1 MNKKKKRRQGAG
13 PKRGEGFMT
22 RLFAATKSPAQT
34 VDEQEWYLDASDVKL
49 TRVFGIVLILHVV
62 AIGGILMF
70 KMIEKASS
78 GPSEIAEV
86 RQDPPAVRVETPAP
100 AAAAPVPASTVGTTD
115 GGDGGLMVNHPSS
128 TELVEYR
135 VAAGDSLD
143 SIAAKA
149 NVSVQKLKELNQ
161 LSGEEV
167 FYAGQW
173 LKVPRKVR
181 ENPAIAPV
189 HHEPAAV
196 ARTTEPEAAPVPEV
210 PGAKPS
216 PAAPAPSPAVGPS
229 QETLTASNSAAALA
243 SYVVQP
249 GDTAFAIARRFGI
262 KHTELLSANN
272 IVQADLL
279 QVGQKLKIPKQGN

>member
-1 MNKKKKRRQGAG
+1 
-13 PKRGEGFMT
+13 MT

-135 VAAGDSLD
+135 VAAGD
-143 SIAAKA
+143 
-149 NVSVQKLKELNQ
+149 
-161 LSGEEV
+161 
-167 FYAGQW
+167 
-173 LKVPRKVR
+173 
-181 ENPAIAPV
+181 
-189 HHEPAAV
+189 
-196 ARTTEPEAAPVPEV
+196 
-210 PGAKPS
+210 
-216 PAAPAPSPAVGPS
+216 
-229 QETLTASNSAAALA
+229 
-243 SYVVQP
+243 
-249 GDTAFAIARRFGI
+249 
-262 KHTELLSANN
+262 
-272 IVQADLL
+272 
-279 QVGQKLKIPKQGN
+279 

>member
-1 MNKKKKRRQGAG
+1 
-13 PKRGEGFMT
+13 MT

-115 GGDGGLMVNHPSS
+115 GGDGGDGGLMVNHPSS

-189 HHEPAAV
+189 HQEPAAV
-196 ARTTEPEAAPVPEV
+196 ARTSEAEVAPVPEV
-210 PGAKPS
+210 PGAKPTPAS
-216 PAAPAPSPAVGPS
+216 PATPPAVGPS